1 MSPSRRCRY
10 RRITGRKGVKATN
23 MNKILY
29 GGDYN
34 PEQWLHMPEIL
45 EKDVEYFKKAH
56 INTVTLGVFSWSALE
71 PEEGRYEFGWL
82 KERIDTLYKNGISVI
97 LATPSGA
104 RPKWLADT
112 YPEVLRVREDRTKML
127 FGERHNHCYSSPI
140 YREKVRAIDME
151 LAKHFGNHPG
161 VLLWHIS
168 NEFGGECHCPYCQVE
183 FQKWLKEKYGTIDAL
198 NQQWNTTFWSHQYQ
212 KFEQIESPSSIGE
225 HSVHGLVLDWK
236 RFVTDRTVDFMNWEI
251 AALREAGSE
260 KPVTT
265 NMMYEYTHLN
275 YAKFADSL
283 DMISWDTY
291 PTWHKDERAVTAEDT
306 AMQHDLFRAMKKG
319 QPFLLMES
327 SPSSTNWQPVSKLRR
342 PGMVKQAALQAI
354 AHGADASLYF
364 QMRQSRGSSEKF
376 HGAVIDQ
383 YGGCDTRVF
392 QEVEET
398 GAVLSAIS
406 EVTGSITK
414 AQAAIFY
421 DMENIW
427 AMEGAQGPRNQGLY
441 RKEAQRK
448 LYHSLRRMG
457 LDVDMISMDADL
469 EGYRIVVAPMAYMF
483 REGFAEKIEAFVR
496 EGGIF
501 LLTYWSGVVNEN
513 DLCHLGGRPY
523 GLMDVMGFRSTE
535 IDGLYDWEENHACPT
550 EDNSFGFKHAY
561 TCKRLC
567 ELVQLRSQA
576 DTATEN
582 IAAAPAEVLM
592 TYGDDFY
599 AGMPVV
605 TRHPYGK
612 GTAYGILADIEPAFY
627 DEFFEVLL
635 EQAETAVP
643 CLVKGPL
650 PDGVEVCRRENQ
662 DAEYLFLQNFGKE
675 TCSFDLKENGEE
687 EQVWQVLYE
696 ENPDSYRKPGT
707 QKIKAGET
715 VVLKRAL

>member
-1 MSPSRRCRY
+1 MD
-10 RRITGRKGVKATN
+10 
-23 MNKILY
+23 KILY

-45 EKDVEYFKKAH
+45 EKDIEYFKKAH
-56 INTVTLGVFSWSALE
+56 INTVTVGVFSWGALE

-82 KERIDTLYKNGISVI
+82 EDRIDTLYENGISVI

-104 RPKWLADT
+104 RPKWLADA

-127 FGERHNHCYSSPI
+127 FGQRHNHCYTSPV
-140 YREKVRAIDME
+140 YREKVRAIDTE
-151 LAKHFGNHPG
+151 LAKRFGNHPG

-168 NEFGGECHCPYCQVE
+168 NEFGGECHCPYCQAAFRE
-183 FQKWLKEKYGTIDAL
+183 WLKKKYGTIDAL
-198 NQQWNTTFWSHQYQ
+198 NEQWSTTFWSHQYQ
-212 KFEQIESPSSIGE
+212 SFDQVESPSSIGE
-225 HSVHGLVLDWK
+225 RSVHGLVLDWK
-236 RFVTDRTVDFMNWEI
+236 RFVTDQTVDFMNWEI
-251 AALREAGSE
+251 GALRAAGSD

-265 NMMYEYTHLN
+265 NMMYEYTPLN

-283 DMISWDTY
+283 DVISWDSY
-291 PTWHKDERAVTAEDT
+291 PAWHKRETAVTAEDT
-306 AMQHDLFRAMKKG
+306 AMQHDLFRSMKRG

-327 SPSSTNWQPVSKLRR
+327 SPSATNWQPVSKLRR

-364 QMRQSRGSSEKF
+364 QMRQSRGSFEKF

-392 QEVEET
+392 REVEET
-398 GAVLSAIS
+398 GAVLEAIS
-406 EVTGSITK
+406 EVKGSITK

-421 DMENIW
+421 DTENIW
-427 AMEGAQGPRNQGLY
+427 AMEEAKGPRNEGLF

-448 LYHSLRRMG
+448 LYHGLRRMG
-457 LDVDMISMDADL
+457 LDVDMVCMDADL
-469 EGYRIVVAPMAYMF
+469 TGYRIVAAPMAYMF
-483 REGFAEKIEAFVR
+483 REGFAEKIETFVR

-513 DLCHLGGRPY
+513 DLCYLGGRPY
-523 GLMDVMGFRSTE
+523 GLMDVMGLRSTE

-550 EDNSFGFKHAY
+550 AENSLGLKHTY
-561 TCKRLC
+561 TCRHLC
-567 ELVQLRSQA
+567 ELVQLRQT
-576 DTATEN
+576 DG
-582 IAAAPAEVLM
+582 APTEVLM

-599 AGMPVV
+599 AGTPVV
-605 TRHPYGK
+605 TRHPYGR
-612 GTAYGILADIEPAFY
+612 GTAYAILADIEPAFY
-627 DEFFEVLL
+627 DEFFEILM
-635 EQAETAVP
+635 ERPETAVS

-650 PDGVEVCRRENQ
+650 PEGLEVCRREHA
-662 DAEYLFLQNFGKE
+662 DTEYLFLQNFGKE
-675 TCSFDLKENGEE
+675 TCSFDLKEADEE

-707 QKIKAGET
+707 QTIRVGET
-715 VVLKRAL
+715 VVLKRHLPIK